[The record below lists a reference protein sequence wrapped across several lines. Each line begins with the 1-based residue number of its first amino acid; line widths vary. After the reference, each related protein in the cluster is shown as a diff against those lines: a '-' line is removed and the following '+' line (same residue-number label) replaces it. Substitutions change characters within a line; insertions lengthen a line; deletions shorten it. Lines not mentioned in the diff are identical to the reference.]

1 MASIPY
7 GADCVQ
13 QVCTAGMRPIVD
25 ILTVNLMRW
34 DVRPFCTIATDRTV
48 HCHSKSAVVAVFVII
63 ITGAVRL
70 TQ

>member
-1 MASIPY
+1 M
-7 GADCVQ
+7 Q

-34 DVRPFCTIATDRTV
+34 DVRPFCTIATDRTI
-48 HCHSKSAVVAVFVII
+48 HCHYKNAVVAVFVTF
-63 ITGAVRL
+63 ITGTVRL